1 MTDPRLGLLAEH
13 GIAAEQA
20 LDALARPSVTIRV
33 GPRPSTSDLVAAV
46 GLYAQCVRMFPN
58 VELDADGYLPNNP
71 WHATS
76 VSDAVDLQPRVE
88 PRRHPQ
94 SYPIVIGVGAVA
106 GKADLYIGGD
116 DWTTYL
122 STTPPA
128 CRATYYGGLGLHAAT
143 ALAASEIY
151 KKVLTHLG
159 LTSNPLTNDFVWN
172 LINYELTP
180 APTTST
186 RLPRHQRL
194 LFIGAGSLG
203 SSAAAALCCTPVSAT
218 AEVVDPDYF
227 DTSRNPYRYPAA
239 TVHTDGFK
247 SKWVAEMLNLSATI
261 NAIPCTDQI
270 EDWIRY
276 QPQPGFDGMTI
287 ITVDRVDARRHAS
300 DIWPRSS
307 IAAGVSGLATEL
319 LRSHIEDLDF
329 ACPYCLHVNVTD
341 PGDQVDL
348 YAQVTG
354 ITTDR
359 IRQLLSGEQLTPE
372 DLKYVSIPDSSR
384 LEGRRLED
392 LIRAA
397 YAEATIP
404 TSDPTSSQLQI
415 SAPHVSWLTGITI
428 AAEISKASL
437 ALPTLERRLRID
449 LRGLPL
455 GVTDRPPADS
465 TGRCVCRD
473 PSKRRMAQSWYELD
487 RAS

>member
-1 MTDPRLGLLAEH
+1 MTDPRLGLLAKH
-13 GIAAEQA
+13 GVAAEQA
-20 LDALARPSVTIRV
+20 LDALARPSVIIRV

-76 VSDAVDLQPRVE
+76 VSDAVDLQPCVE
-88 PRRHPQ
+88 PRCHPQ
-94 SYPIVIGVGAVA
+94 PDPIVIGIGPAA
-106 GKADLYIGGD
+106 GTADLYIGGD
-116 DWTTYL
+116 DWTAYL

-128 CRATYYGGLGLHAAT
+128 CRAACYGGLGLHTAT
-143 ALAASEIY
+143 ALAASEIF
-151 KKVLTHLG
+151 KNVLTHLG
-159 LTSNPLTNDFVWN
+159 LTSNLLTNDFVWN
-172 LINYELTP
+172 LINYQLTP

-186 RLPRHQRL
+186 KPPQHQRL

-239 TVHTDGFK
+239 TVHTDGLK
-247 SKWVAEMLNLSATI
+247 SKWVAQLLNMSAAI
-261 NAIPCTDQI
+261 NATPCTDQI
-270 EDWIRY
+270 EDWIHY
-276 QPQPGFDGMTI
+276 QPQPGFNGTTI
-287 ITVDRVDARRHAS
+287 ITVDRVDARRHTS
-300 DIWPRSS
+300 DIWPRAS

-319 LRSHIEDLDF
+319 LRSHIDDLDF

-348 YAQVTG
+348 YAQATG

-359 IRQLLSGEQLTPE
+359 IQQLLAGEHLTLE
-372 DLKYVSIPDSSR
+372 DLKHVSIPDSTH
-384 LEGRRLED
+384 LKGRRLED
-392 LIRAA
+392 LIRAT

-404 TSDPTSSQLQI
+404 TSDPTSSHLQI

-428 AAEISKASL
+428 AAEIIKASL
-437 ALPTLERRLRID
+437 ALPTLKRRLRID

-455 GVTDRPPADS
+455 GVTDHPPADS
-465 TGRCVCRD
+465 TGRCICRD
-473 PSKRRMAQSWYELD
+473 LFKRQEAQSWYERD
-487 RAS
+487 